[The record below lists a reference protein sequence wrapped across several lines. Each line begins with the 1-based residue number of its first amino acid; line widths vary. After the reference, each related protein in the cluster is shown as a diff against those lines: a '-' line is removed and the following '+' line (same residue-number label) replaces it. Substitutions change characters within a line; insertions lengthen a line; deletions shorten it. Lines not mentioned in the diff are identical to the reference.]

1 MFSVLGLQFPEG
13 FNNLG
18 FKSILQQLADKV
30 KRIVPTVGTERMR
43 DMYENNSRYPF
54 EAFITNLGEYT
65 EGRFNGKWVGFPLT
79 AEEMQHV
86 LESIDI
92 GKERDGVVYEEYF
105 ITDFEDH
112 VGAQSIG
119 NIAGEYPS
127 LNELNYLAKQID
139 ELDEGDLSVFM
150 AVMEVDSF
158 SSIKDLIN
166 LTNNLDNYSLQPD
179 IEDEFDLGKAVA
191 ENYEIPD
198 GLEYYINYEELG
210 RDTNLNEP
218 GGFTTYGYLI
228 CESSEMTLIYDG
240 TPENIPEEYRV
251 VGRSKETQK
260 EIRTET
266 EDELSEDMML
276 DDPAEHAPRM

>member
-1 MFSVLGLQFPEG
+1 
-13 FNNLG
+13 
-18 FKSILQQLADKV
+18 
-30 KRIVPTVGTERMR
+30 
-43 DMYENNSRYPF
+43 MYENNSRYPF

-92 GKERDGVVYEEYF
+92 GKKRDGVVYEEYF

-218 GGFTTYGYLI
+218 GVFTTYGYLI

>member
-1 MFSVLGLQFPEG
+1 
-13 FNNLG
+13 
-18 FKSILQQLADKV
+18 
-30 KRIVPTVGTERMR
+30 
-43 DMYENNSRYPF
+43 MYENNSRYPF

-65 EGRFNGKWVGFPLT
+65 EGIFNGKWVGFPLT

-92 GKERDGVVYEEYF
+92 GKKRDGVVYEEYF

-198 GLEYYINYEELG
+198 GLEDYIDYEGLG
-210 RDTNLNEP
+210 RNASLNNT

-251 VGRSKETQK
+251 VGRRKETQK
-260 EIRTET
+260 DIQTET

>member
-1 MFSVLGLQFPEG
+1 
-13 FNNLG
+13 
-18 FKSILQQLADKV
+18 
-30 KRIVPTVGTERMR
+30 
-43 DMYENNSRYPF
+43 MYENNSRYPF

-65 EGRFNGKWVGFPLT
+65 EGIFNGKWVGFPLT

-92 GKERDGVVYEEYF
+92 GKKRDGVVYEEYF

-139 ELDEGDLSVFM
+139 ELDEGGLSVFM

-166 LTNNLDNYSLQPD
+166 LTENLDNYFLQPD

-198 GLEYYINYEELG
+198 GLENYIDYEGLG
-210 RDTNLNEP
+210 RDANMNDA
-218 GGFTTYGYLI
+218 GSFTTYGYLT
-228 CESSEMTLIYDG
+228 CGSSEMTLIYDG
-240 TPENIPEEYRV
+240 TSENIPEEYRV
-251 VGRSKETQK
+251 AGHSKENSK

>member
-1 MFSVLGLQFPEG
+1 
-13 FNNLG
+13 
-18 FKSILQQLADKV
+18 
-30 KRIVPTVGTERMR
+30 
-43 DMYENNSRYPF
+43 MYENNSRYPF

-119 NIAGEYPS
+119 NIAGEYSS

-198 GLEYYINYEELG
+198 GLEYYIIYEELG

-218 GGFTTYGYLI
+218 GGFTPYGYLI

>member
-1 MFSVLGLQFPEG
+1 
-13 FNNLG
+13 
-18 FKSILQQLADKV
+18 
-30 KRIVPTVGTERMR
+30 
-43 DMYENNSRYPF
+43 MYENNSRYPF
-54 EAFITNLGEYT
+54 EACITNLGEYV

-79 AEEMQHV
+79 AEEMQDV

-139 ELDEGDLSVFM
+139 ELDEGELSVFM
-150 AVMEVDSF
+150 AVMEVDSP

-166 LTNNLDNYSLQPD
+166 LTNNLDNYILQPD
-179 IEDEFDLGKAVA
+179 IEDEYDLGKAVA
-191 ENYEIPD
+191 ENYEIPA
-198 GLEYYINYEELG
+198 GLEDYIDYEGLG
-210 RDTNLNEP
+210 RGVDLGNT
-218 GGFTTYGYLI
+218 GGFTTYGYLT
-228 CESSEMTLIYDG
+228 CGSSEMTLIYNG
-240 TPENIPEEYRV
+240 TPDDIPEEHKV

-276 DDPAEHAPRM
+276 DDPSEHAPRM

>member
-1 MFSVLGLQFPEG
+1 
-13 FNNLG
+13 
-18 FKSILQQLADKV
+18 
-30 KRIVPTVGTERMR
+30 
-43 DMYENNSRYPF
+43 MYENNSRYPF

-210 RDTNLNEP
+210 RNTNLNEP
-218 GGFTTYGYLI
+218 GGFTTYSYLI

-266 EDELSEDMML
+266 EDELLEDMML

>member
-1 MFSVLGLQFPEG
+1 
-13 FNNLG
+13 
-18 FKSILQQLADKV
+18 
-30 KRIVPTVGTERMR
+30 
-43 DMYENNSRYPF
+43 MYENNSRYPF

-150 AVMEVDSF
+150 AVMEVDNF

-210 RDTNLNEP
+210 GDTNLNEP

>member
-1 MFSVLGLQFPEG
+1 
-13 FNNLG
+13 
-18 FKSILQQLADKV
+18 
-30 KRIVPTVGTERMR
+30 
-43 DMYENNSRYPF
+43 MYENNSRYPF

-119 NIAGEYPS
+119 NIAG
-127 LNELNYLAKQID
+127 
-139 ELDEGDLSVFM
+139 VFM
-150 AVMEVDSF
+150 AVMEADSF

-166 LTNNLDNYSLQPD
+166 LTNNLDNYILLSD

-198 GLEYYINYEELG
+198 GLENYIDYEGLG
-210 RDTNLNEP
+210 RDASLN
-218 GGFTTYGYLI
+218 GTGSFTTYGYLT
-228 CESSEMTLIYDG
+228 CGSSEMTLIYDG
-240 TPENIPEEYRV
+240 TSENIPEEYRV
-251 VGRSKETQK
+251 VGNRIQ
-260 EIRTET
+260 TEN
-266 EDELSEDMML
+266 ENVMSEDIML
-276 DDPAEHAPRM
+276 DNPEEHAPRM

>member
-1 MFSVLGLQFPEG
+1 
-13 FNNLG
+13 
-18 FKSILQQLADKV
+18 
-30 KRIVPTVGTERMR
+30 
-43 DMYENNSRYPF
+43 MYENNSRYPF

-65 EGRFNGKWVGFPLT
+65 EGIFNGKWVGFPLT

-92 GKERDGVVYEEYF
+92 GKKRDGVVYEEYF

-198 GLEYYINYEELG
+198 GLEDYIDYEKLG

-251 VGRSKETQK
+251 VGRRKETQK
-260 EIRTET
+260 DIQTET

>member
-1 MFSVLGLQFPEG
+1 
-13 FNNLG
+13 
-18 FKSILQQLADKV
+18 
-30 KRIVPTVGTERMR
+30 
-43 DMYENNSRYPF
+43 MYENNSRYPF
-54 EAFITNLGEYT
+54 EAFITNLGEYV

-79 AEEMQHV
+79 AEEMQDV
-86 LESIDI
+86 LEAIDI
-92 GKERDGVVYEEYF
+92 GKKGDGVVYEEYF
-105 ITDFEDH
+105 VTDFEDN

-139 ELDEGDLSVFM
+139 ELDEGELSVFM

-166 LTNNLDNYSLQPD
+166 LTNNLDNYILLSD
-179 IEDEFDLGKAVA
+179 IEDEYDLGKAVA

-198 GLEYYINYEELG
+198 GLENYIDYEGLG
-210 RDTNLNEP
+210 RDARLNDT
-218 GGFTTYGYLI
+218 GGFTTYGYLV
-228 CESSEMTLIYDG
+228 CESGEMTLIYDG
-240 TPENIPEEYRV
+240 SPENIPEEYRV
-251 VGRSKETQK
+251 VGRNKETPK

>member
-1 MFSVLGLQFPEG
+1 
-13 FNNLG
+13 
-18 FKSILQQLADKV
+18 
-30 KRIVPTVGTERMR
+30 
-43 DMYENNSRYPF
+43 MYENNSRYPF

-65 EGRFNGKWVGFPLT
+65 KGRFNGKWVGFPLT

-119 NIAGEYPS
+119 NIAGEYSS

-210 RDTNLNEP
+210 RDTNLNES

-228 CESSEMTLIYDG
+228 CKSSEMTLIYDG

-276 DDPAEHAPRM
+276 DDPSEHAPRM

>member
-1 MFSVLGLQFPEG
+1 
-13 FNNLG
+13 
-18 FKSILQQLADKV
+18 
-30 KRIVPTVGTERMR
+30 
-43 DMYENNSRYPF
+43 MYENNSRYPF

-218 GGFTTYGYLI
+218 GGFTPYGYLI

>member
-1 MFSVLGLQFPEG
+1 
-13 FNNLG
+13 
-18 FKSILQQLADKV
+18 
-30 KRIVPTVGTERMR
+30 
-43 DMYENNSRYPF
+43 MYENNSRYPF

-139 ELDEGDLSVFM
+139 ELDESELSVFM
-150 AVMEVDSF
+150 AVMEADSF

-166 LTNNLDNYSLQPD
+166 LTNNLDNYILLSD

-198 GLEYYINYEELG
+198 GLENYIDYEGLG
-210 RDTNLNEP
+210 RDASLNDI
-218 GGFTTYGYLI
+218 GSFTAYGYLT
-228 CESSEMTLIYDG
+228 CGSSEMTLIYDG
-240 TPENIPEEYRV
+240 TSENIPEEYRV
-251 VGRSKETQK
+251 VGRSMETQK